1 MRRSRAR
8 RLATDLI
15 PPRTIPLEAISRD
28 SEASF
33 KFREYKCKLTYSLHY
48 HPEYEI
54 TFILKGRGLRFVADS
69 IENFEAGDLVLMGP
83 RVPHTWFSKEPAHW
97 LVLQWSP
104 DFAGAEFFN
113 RPEMRR
119 VRRLLELSRSG
130 VRATGALQ
138 RAVAAKILEM
148 RRSPRGSWQQFLGLL
163 SALSVMAQGGQRDKG
178 GGRTILGSPSFEPAL
193 DGHMHEKIDAIFRH
207 IRQTPKAIPAQADA
221 AAMVRLSPQSFSR
234 LFRRSTGK
242 TYVRYMNELRIGI
255 ASRSLLQTEKTITEI
270 AYESGFDSLSNFN
283 ALFRQ
288 LKHMTPRA
296 YRRCSGM
303 GPTTEK
309 LNVDEPKR

>member
-1 MRRSRAR
+1 MPGLRKSRHLTAP
-8 RLATDLI
+8 A

-33 KFREYKCKLTYSLHY
+33 KFREFKNCRLTYSLHY

-54 TFILKGRGLRFVADS
+54 TFILKGRGMRFVADS

-83 RVPHTWFSKEPAHW
+83 RVPHTWYSKEPAHW
-97 LVLQWSP
+97 LVLQWTP
-104 DFAGAEFFN
+104 DFAGEDFFK

-130 VRATGALQ
+130 VRATGKLQ
-138 RAVAAKILEM
+138 REVAAKILEM

-163 SALSVMAQGGQRDKG
+163 SALSVMAQGRD
-178 GGRTILGSPSFEPAL
+178 RSILGSPSFEPSL
-193 DGHMHEKIDAIFRH
+193 DGHMHEKIDAIFH
-207 IRQTPKAIPAQADA
+207 YIRQTPKSIPSQADA
-221 AAMVRLSPQSFSR
+221 AARVRLSPQSFSR

-242 TYVRYMNELRIGI
+242 TYVRYMNELRIGL

-283 ALFRQ
+283 ALFRKF
-288 LKHMTPRA
+288 KHMTPRA

-303 GPTTEK
+303 GPTTEV